1 MLEPDGMSRIKAAGW
16 AVNRVPTRCPLACV
30 MIKWRRVEPQPG
42 NDCERVTLA
51 RVDGDP
57 FAGAAFAVAAKFG

>member
-1 MLEPDGMSRIKAAGW
+1 MPRLKPVRRTINRLPAG
-16 AVNRVPTRCPLACV
+16 CPFADV
-30 MIKWRRVEPQPG
+30 TIVWRRVEAQPG

-57 FAGAAFAVAAKFG
+57 FASAGFAITAKFR

>member
-1 MLEPDGMSRIKAAGW
+1 MPGIKATRW
-16 AVNRVPTRCPLACV
+16 AVGRVPTWRPFAGV

-51 RVDGDP
+51 RVDRDP